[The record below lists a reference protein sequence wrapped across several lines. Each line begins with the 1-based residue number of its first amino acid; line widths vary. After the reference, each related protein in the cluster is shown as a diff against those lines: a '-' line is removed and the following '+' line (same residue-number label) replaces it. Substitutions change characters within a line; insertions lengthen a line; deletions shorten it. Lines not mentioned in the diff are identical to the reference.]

1 MQQSIG
7 SKGDKYPRL
16 KALLNLSSESAPKN
30 ASAHLAESSR
40 SSTTEQPTNT
50 KQEDSQVINEEAAAP
65 VPSQSTC
72 SKSGLLPHEN
82 PPAQAYGE
90 DSKDSAASSNPKSA
104 ISAASNERKFN
115 LVLYG
120 VDECSEGTRCHERAG
135 KDRKTALKKLR
146 VILTSLEDYSIRDCI
161 RIGKYSP
168 NGTRP
173 RPLLVK
179 FLRACD
185 VNTIL
190 YKLSQG
196 GLPAELSGIAIKHH
210 MTPSEV
216 KSNSILLRKR
226 LELSQEGV
234 DKQRLK
240 IKGNKL
246 LQDSQLLGEVVDGV
260 YRPVTYS

>member
-1 MQQSIG
+1 MNISIF
-7 SKGDKYPRL
+7 
-16 KALLNLSSESAPKN
+16 AHT
-30 ASAHLAESSR
+30 SAHPAESSKRKR
-40 SSTTEQPTNT
+40 SSSDDFERPTKIKCKDN
-50 KQEDSQVINEEAAAP
+50 QINNGIFL
-65 VPSQSTC
+65 VPSQFTHYTN
-72 SKSGLLPHEN
+72 GLLPTDH
-82 PPAQAYGE
+82 PLAQAYGE
-90 DSKDSAASSNPKSA
+90 DCTDRAASSNSKSA
-104 ISAASNERKFN
+104 ISATANERKFN

-120 VDECSEGTRCHERAG
+120 VDECSKGTRRHERAKKDG
-135 KDRKTALKKLR
+135 KAALKKLR

-179 FLRACD
+179 FHRACD
-185 VNTIL
+185 VSTIL
-190 YKLSQG
+190 YELSQG

-226 LELSQEGV
+226 LELSQERE

-240 IKGNKL
+240 IRGNKL
-246 LQDSQLLGEVVDGV
+246 LQDSQLLGEVVDGEYKAV
-260 YRPVTYS
+260 NQN

>member
-1 MQQSIG
+1 MQQRTDF
-7 SKGDKYPRL
+7 KGDKYPRL
-16 KALLNLSSESAPKN
+16 KALLNSSSASAPKN

-40 SSTTEQPTNT
+40 SSTNDIQQPTNT

-120 VDECSEGTRCHERAG
+120 VDECSEGTARQERAE
-135 KDRKTALKKLR
+135 KDRKTAYKNLSI
-146 VILTSLEDYSIRDCI
+146 ILPSLEDYSIRDCI

-168 NGTRP
+168 YGTRP

-179 FLRACD
+179 FHRACD
-185 VNTIL
+185 VRAPSCTD
-190 YKLSQG
+190 YCKVVCRLS
-196 GLPAELSGIAIKHH
+196 
-210 MTPSEV
+210 
-216 KSNSILLRKR
+216 
-226 LELSQEGV
+226 
-234 DKQRLK
+234 
-240 IKGNKL
+240 
-246 LQDSQLLGEVVDGV
+246 
-260 YRPVTYS
+260 